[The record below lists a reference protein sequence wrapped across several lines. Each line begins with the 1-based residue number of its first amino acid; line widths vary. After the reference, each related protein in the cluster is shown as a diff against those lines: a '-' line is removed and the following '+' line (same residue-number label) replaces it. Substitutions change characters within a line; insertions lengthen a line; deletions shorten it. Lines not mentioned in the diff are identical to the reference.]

1 MNINEATATNPVS
14 ARSLTGCR
22 HRLALEARAPQG
34 EPDPGMELR
43 VEAAA
48 VFRASIRDGL
58 PGLTIIE
65 PGEGAVR
72 RTLAAMEAGAD
83 RIWNAVLPTA
93 HDRRGHSELLV
104 RLADGY
110 IPVIVVNHKTCDPV
124 SGSRPAP
131 GPDGAPR
138 GPVTSPLERW
148 EPREDET
155 VRVRQHRG
163 DQMRLAHLTRMLQ
176 DTGFA
181 SRTLLG
187 GSIGVDG
194 ARIVVHEV
202 GPLLPAYDERFAD
215 RRAVLAGTV
224 ETEPVRVAECRR
236 CPWWPRCEQTLTL
249 ARDVSLV
256 ADGRSA
262 PGLRE
267 AGIVTVDQLAEY
279 EGPQPEDVPVPIA
292 DLRAM
297 ARAWRDGQVLVR
309 RHPEVTVRR
318 ADVEVDVDM
327 ESYQEYGA
335 YLWGTWLRRDG
346 VELGYRPF
354 VTWDPVPTRDEARSF
369 AEFWAFLMD
378 RRAEAHAA
386 GKSFAAYCYS
396 QNAENKWLLA
406 SADRFAGEPGV
417 PRRGAVEE
425 FIASPEWVDMFDAV
439 GDSFLSLEGR
449 GLKKVAPVAGFHW
462 RDAEAGG
469 EASMLWYRVGVGI
482 DAGFAEAER
491 AAQRQRILE
500 YNEDDVKATAAL
512 RAFMS
517 SDRVLALPVVGA

>member
-1 MNINEATATNPVS
+1 MDIEEGTKTTPVS

-22 HRLALEARAPQG
+22 HRLALETRAPQVDG
-34 EPDPGMELR
+34 DPGMALR

-48 VFRASIRDGL
+48 VFRASVRDRL

-110 IPVIVVNHKTCDPV
+110 IPVIVVNHKTCDP
-124 SGSRPAP
+124 
-131 GPDGAPR
+131 GA
-138 GPVTSPLERW
+138 GAVTSPLDRW

-155 VRVRQHRG
+155 VRSRQHRG

-176 DTGFA
+176 DAGYA

-194 ARIVVHEV
+194 ARIVVQEI
-202 GPLLPAYDERFAD
+202 GPLLAAYDERFAD
-215 RRAVLAGTV
+215 RRAVLAGTAP
-224 ETEPVRVAECRR
+224 TEPVRVAECRR
-236 CPWWPRCEQTLTL
+236 CPWWPQCAQTLTL

-267 AGIVTVDQLAEY
+267 AGIGTVDQLAEY
-279 EGPQPEDVPVPIA
+279 DGPQPEDVPVPIA

-309 RHPEVTVRR
+309 RRPEVKVRR

-346 VELGYRPF
+346 VDLGYRPF
-354 VTWDPVPTRDEARSF
+354 VTWEPVPTRDEARSF

-386 GKSFAAYCYS
+386 GKTFAAYCYS

-417 PRRGAVEE
+417 PPRRAVEE

-439 GDSFLSLEGR
+439 GDAFLSLEGR
-449 GLKKVAPVAGFHW
+449 GLKKVAPVAGFQW

-482 DAGFAEAER
+482 DAGFADEDR
-491 AAQRQRILE
+491 AVQRQRILD

-517 SDRVLALPVVGA
+517 SEKVLALPVVGA